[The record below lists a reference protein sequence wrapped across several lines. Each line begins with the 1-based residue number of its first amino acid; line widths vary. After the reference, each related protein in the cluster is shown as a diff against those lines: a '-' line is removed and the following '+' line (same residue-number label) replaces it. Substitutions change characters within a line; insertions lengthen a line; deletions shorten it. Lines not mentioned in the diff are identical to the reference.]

1 MPRTAWRSH
10 HVVLVW
16 FLLVGTVS
24 AQVGVAERLIDEG
37 RFEEAL
43 AAYDRAVT
51 ERPGDARAH
60 LRMARAAVYAADAL
74 PAGADAEKQ
83 RLFSLAAERAE
94 RAVAL
99 APTDP
104 DAHFEVARALGRLA
118 QYRGILAS
126 LNLAGRVLTALERA
140 LELDANHA
148 ASWHALGL
156 FHHEVPWIAGGR
168 SGRVVPS
175 FLRAIALEPDV
186 LSHRVAFA
194 EVLIDRQDP
203 GGAAE
208 HLDHAVRLTPRTYH
222 DRQDAQ
228 RARELR
234 ASLP

>member
-1 MPRTAWRSH
+1 MLRTTLRSH
-10 HVVLVW
+10 LVVLVW
-16 FLLVGTVS
+16 FVLNSTVS
-24 AQVGVAERLIDEG
+24 AQVALGERLVDEG

-60 LRMARAAVYAADAL
+60 LRMARAAVFFADAL

-94 RAVAL
+94 RAVTL
-99 APTDP
+99 APDDP

-118 QYRGILAS
+118 QYRGVLAS
-126 LNLAGRVLTALERA
+126 LNLAGRVLTALERS
-140 LELDANHA
+140 LELDPNHA
-148 ASWHALGL
+148 GSWHALGL
-156 FHHEVPWIAGGR
+156 FHHQVPWIAGGR

-194 EVLIDRQDP
+194 EVLIDRNDP
-203 GGAAE
+203 AGAAE
-208 HLDHAVRLTPRTYH
+208 QLDPAARLTPRTYH

>member
-1 MPRTAWRSH
+1 MLRTTLRSH
-10 HVVLVW
+10 LVVLVW
-16 FLLVGTVS
+16 FVLVGTVT
-24 AQVGVAERLIDEG
+24 AQVGLGERLVDEG

-43 AAYDRAVT
+43 AAYDRAVS
-51 ERPGDARAH
+51 EGPGDARAH
-60 LRMARAAVYAADAL
+60 LRMARAAVYLADSLA
-74 PAGADAEKQ
+74 AGADAEKQ

-94 RAVAL
+94 RAVTL
-99 APTDP
+99 APDDP

-118 QYRGILAS
+118 QYRGVLAS

-140 LELDANHA
+140 IELDPDHA
-148 ASWHALGL
+148 GSWHALGL

-194 EVLIDRQDP
+194 QVLIARNDP
-203 GGAAE
+203 AGATA
-208 HLDHAVRLTPRTYH
+208 HLDHAARLTPRTYH

-228 RARELR
+228 RVRELR